1 MKPLIIIGAGGFARE
16 LQWLLHELNRSGGRS
31 PEEHPHWH
39 LLGFIDPVATGRI
52 GGLPILGN
60 DEWVFQEL
68 DQNQVRFIVA
78 LGDLHLRRAIA
89 ERYSAQGFM
98 AARLKYPT
106 APVSEDLEIGPGTV
120 ICAGAAITTNVK
132 IGKFTLVNLNATIG
146 HDCIIGDYVT
156 LHPGAHI
163 SGRAQI
169 GDGVEVGSGA
179 VVLPNRIVGP
189 GAVIGAGAVVTQ
201 DVPAGMTVV
210 GVPARPM
217 IVSAD

>member
-16 LQWLLHELNRSGGRS
+16 LQWLLHELNRSGGHG
-31 PEEHPHWH
+31 PEEQPNWH
-39 LLGFIDPVATGRI
+39 LLGFVDPVATGRI

-68 DQNQVRFIVA
+68 DQTQVRFIVA

-89 ERYSAQGFM
+89 ERYLAQGFM

-120 ICAGAAITTNVK
+120 ICAGAAITTQVK
-132 IGKFTLVNLNATIG
+132 IGKFTLVNLNVTIG

-163 SGRAQI
+163 SGRAKI
-169 GDGVEVGSGA
+169 GDGAEIGSGA
-179 VVLPNRIVGP
+179 VILPNREVGA
-189 GAVIGAGAVVTQ
+189 GAVIGAGAVVTH
-201 DVPAGMTVV
+201 DVPAGATYI

-217 IVSAD
+217 IVSGD